1 VKLRRGGYYYYCDQK
16 KIEEYIKVP
25 PEQKLQ
31 WLEEF
36 NALTDRVLTRAQKKH
51 REKIRKGLL

>member
-1 VKLRRGGYYYYCDQK
+1 MKDIKGGYFYYCDFK
-16 KIEEYIKVP
+16 KIEEYRKIP

-31 WLEEF
+31 WLEEI
-36 NALTDRVLTRAQKKH
+36 NVLTDKVLTRAQKKH